1 MVFSFDSFEIMNNIE
16 NLKNDIVF
24 INDFATDLFGKTS
37 KLSGRTVESL
47 QKINE
52 LVEIEKKNE
61 KFLQGVAESISDAE
75 IKNTEE
81 SLEKHI
87 KDMTEK
93 QTEYVGL
100 INKNS
105 KDIAKISGDIRS
117 KKQAIDKIHSMC
129 DELDRIV
136 SLVNKP

>member
-1 MVFSFDSFEIMNNIE
+1 MPIYEYRCGDCDHEF
-16 NLKNDIVF
+16 
-24 INDFATDLFGKTS
+24 
-37 KLSGRTVESL
+37 ESL
-47 QKINE
+47 QKMNE